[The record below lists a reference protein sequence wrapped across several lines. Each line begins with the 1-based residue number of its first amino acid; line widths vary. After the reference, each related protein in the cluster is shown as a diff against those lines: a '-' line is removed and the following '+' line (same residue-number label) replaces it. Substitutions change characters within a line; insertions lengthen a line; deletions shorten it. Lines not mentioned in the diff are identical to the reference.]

1 MAVSDILS
9 TKAKV
14 YYAAFGTSFPSET
27 DVDFDGSWGG
37 SWTALGETLTPVVW
51 NASISEFPVD
61 VQSTPL
67 PIKTFVDSES
77 HTFTF
82 TLAEMTGDNLA
93 LVMHGTNTD
102 TSAGAT
108 QKGYSK
114 IQIGGKRTVTLY
126 AVGFEGYREE
136 ASTGTL
142 QPVRIHV
149 FNAAITIAGSVPMDK
164 RSVMGI
170 PLMVTTYADLTSH
183 STEGQQAI
191 EMHVVTSSVTA

>member
-14 YYAAFGTSFPSET
+14 YYAAFGEALPDETS
-27 DVDFDGSWGG
+27 VDFDGAWGG
-37 SWTALGETLTPVVW
+37 NWTALGETLTPVVW

-67 PIKTFVDSES
+67 PVKTFVDAES

-82 TLAEMTGDNLA
+82 TLAELTGANLA

-102 TSAGAT
+102 TAAGSS

-126 AVGFEGYREE
+126 TVGFEGYREDS
-136 ASTGTL
+136 AGTL
-142 QPVRIHV
+142 QPVRIFS
-149 FNAAITIAGSVPMDK
+149 FNSAITVAGSVPMDK

-170 PLMVTTYADLTSH
+170 PLMVTSYADLTSH
-183 STEGQQAI
+183 STEGQQALEI
-191 EMHVVTSSVTA
+191 HVVTAPATA